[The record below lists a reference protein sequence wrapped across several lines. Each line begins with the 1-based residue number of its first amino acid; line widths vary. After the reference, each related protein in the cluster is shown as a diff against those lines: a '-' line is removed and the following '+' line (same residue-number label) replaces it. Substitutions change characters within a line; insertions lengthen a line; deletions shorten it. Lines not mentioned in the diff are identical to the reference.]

1 LTNSA
6 QNEDIRRQAA
16 KSLVRISYSHEESNE
31 QANVALLDLTQ
42 YTQNRW
48 ILEAVSDNLSYRLSF
63 SFTKIHFFKEIFS
76 KFGDEAAI
84 TICMNL
90 MKNTNL
96 ITQNYVCKQVAEELE
111 KISAESD
118 TIYEKVIS
126 GFVKLIETSQNEYAR
141 WQAIESLGRIHANN
155 EQTISALVEVMK
167 TTQDGD
173 IRKQAAETLAI
184 VGIANKKA
192 ISASVELLETVGTED
207 VLWQAVDILGRIGIG
222 NQEAISGLEKLI
234 KTTQN
239 EPLSLQ
245 AAHKLW
251 KIDSGNE
258 QALIA
263 LKRLLTV
270 PPIQATEAVNTSE
283 KTINNSRHDFTC
295 KKDIDKILNEDDQG
309 CKLATQRSDEND
321 EVIEEDDPR
330 IGDQSLIA
338 TLVKTLETAQD
349 SEEHQQCIKDLGNFG
364 IGSREAAN
372 ALINIIS
379 TKDFPSNWQLA
390 AASLQKILQDQLFSV
405 VVSSLKTFVGDQI
418 YHKDPEYYRICYE
431 VIWYCAQNMS
441 YPNFY
446 QVWKDDKRM

>member
-1 LTNSA
+1 MGG
-6 QNEDIRRQAA
+6 
-16 KSLVRISYSHEESNE
+16 SLQE
-31 QANVALLDLTQ
+31 
-42 YTQNRW
+42 
-48 ILEAVSDNLSYRLSF
+48 
-63 SFTKIHFFKEIFS
+63 IHFFKKIIS
-76 KFGDEAAI
+76 KFEDEVAIFKDEVAI
-84 TICMNL
+84 TVFINL

-111 KISAESD
+111 KISAISD
-118 TIYEKVIS
+118 SIHEKVIS

-141 WQAIESLGRIHANN
+141 WQAIESLGRIRANN

-167 TTQDGD
+167 MTQDGD

-207 VLWQAVDILGRIGIG
+207 VLWQAVNILGRIGIG

-283 KTINNSRHDFTC
+283 KTINNSRHDFTH

-309 CKLATQRSDEND
+309 CELDIQRSDEND

-338 TLVKTLETAQD
+338 TLVKMLETAPYY
-349 SEEHQQCIKDLGNFG
+349 SKEHRQCIKDLGNFG

-372 ALINIIS
+372 ALINIIL
-379 TKDFPSNWQLA
+379 TKDFSGNWQLA

-405 VVSSLKTFVGDQI
+405 VVSSLKTFVDDQS
-418 YHKDPEYYRICYE
+418 YHRDSEHYRICYG
-431 VIWYCAQNMS
+431 VIWYCAQNMP